1 MSEKKKKKIIILVV
15 DSGVVGLC
23 LPVNFIHI
31 GLMMWDTKRETII
44 QKKRKKKAKIPNLR
58 EDQIDSI
65 NLGGIIQLPVQ
76 LTT

>member
-1 MSEKKKKKIIILVV
+1 ME

-23 LPVNFIHI
+23 PPVNFIHI
-31 GLMMWDTKRETII
+31 GLMLWDTKRETII
-44 QKKRKKKAKIPNLR
+44 QKKKKKAKIPNLR

-65 NLGGIIQLPVQ
+65 NLGGIIQLSVQ